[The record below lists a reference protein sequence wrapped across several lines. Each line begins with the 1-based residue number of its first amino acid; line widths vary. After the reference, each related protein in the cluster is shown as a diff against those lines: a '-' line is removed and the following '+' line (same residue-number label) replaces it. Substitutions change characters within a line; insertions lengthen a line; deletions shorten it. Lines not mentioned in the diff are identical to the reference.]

1 VSKKKTKKQVKW
13 GFTESDGYVAT
24 ASLTNA
30 VIQLLN
36 SPPVQQINFLFNAQ
50 IVNGARYREIAKSI
64 QDFYIVVY
72 HDSKLKKAPGSDSGF
87 YSCVDDALY
96 LGFKNLNSMN
106 NKMLTLHECTHAIGD
121 QYGSTSALDFECTG
135 YIASAMFYRHCGNQW
150 PKRLKAVNPQV
161 DSVYLAAAN
170 MADAILDKVV
180 NPFNEAQELRLAI
193 QRVYGTTSSMK
204 VRNDGFTHKMRSGEM
219 GLLVNYYASLQG
231 I

>member
-1 VSKKKTKKQVKW
+1 VNKKKVRKTVKW
-13 GFTESDGYVAT
+13 NFTEPEGYVAT
-24 ASLTNA
+24 SSLTNA

-36 SPPVQQINFLFNAQ
+36 SPAVQMIDFMFNAQ
-50 IVNGARYREIAKSI
+50 IVNGARYREIAKAI

-72 HDSKLKKAPGSDSGF
+72 HDTKLKKAPGSDSGF

-121 QYGSTSALDFECTG
+121 KHGTPNALDFECTG
-135 YIASAMFYRHCGNQW
+135 YIASAMYYRHCGNAW
-150 PKRLKAVNPQV
+150 PKRLAAVNPQV

-170 MADAILDKVV
+170 MADALLDKVV
-180 NPFNEAQELRLAI
+180 NPFSETQALRSAI
-193 QRVYGTTSSMK
+193 QRVYGANANTK

-219 GLLVNYYASLQG
+219 GLLVNYYASVQG
-231 I
+231 V